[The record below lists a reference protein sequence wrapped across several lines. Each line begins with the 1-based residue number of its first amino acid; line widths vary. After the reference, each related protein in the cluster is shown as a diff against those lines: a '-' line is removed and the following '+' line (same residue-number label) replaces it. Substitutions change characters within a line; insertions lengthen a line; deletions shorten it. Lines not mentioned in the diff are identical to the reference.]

1 MNNYTSIKPATKEK
15 KSATKNSIMRVFLV
29 AVAILLQC
37 YFLYLVLVQI
47 EKNYEWV
54 DQVARMAAL
63 LLCMALFSMN
73 KTASMKM
80 PWFILMLTFPI
91 AGTMIYLIVG
101 LNGSSRRMRRRFDEI
116 DARLFPYIRQDPKVI
131 QKMEEKDHTVAN
143 MSRYI
148 ARHAPF
154 PVYDDSDIEFF
165 SCAADAL
172 EAQKEA
178 LRKAEKFIFME
189 YHAIENAES
198 FAEIKEI
205 LTEKAAEG
213 LDVRIFY
220 DDIGSIAFINTDF
233 IREMRSRGVQCRVF
247 NPVIPLVNVFLNN
260 RDHRK
265 ITVVDGKVGFTGGY
279 NLANEYFNITHPYG
293 YWKDTGV
300 KITGNAVRNLTMMFL
315 EMWNAIR
322 SKDKDDEDYEPFF
335 PELEYT
341 QKEEGALI
349 QPYGD
354 TPLDSE
360 HVGENVYLN
369 AISSAE
375 RYVWIITPYLVITDE
390 MNRAMGLAAE
400 RGVDVRIITPGIPD
414 KRTIYTVTRS
424 YYQRLVQDG
433 VRIFE
438 YTPGFC
444 HAKQLIADDR
454 VALCGTIN
462 FDFRS
467 LYHHFEDGV
476 LFTNCK
482 AVQDMKADFEHCFPL
497 CMEVTKKYKKTRN
510 LLQRGWNSIL
520 RLFSSLL

>member
-1 MNNYTSIKPATKEK
+1 
-15 KSATKNSIMRVFLV
+15 
-29 AVAILLQC
+29 
-37 YFLYLVLVQI
+37 
-47 EKNYEWV
+47 
-54 DQVARMAAL
+54 
-63 LLCMALFSMN
+63 
-73 KTASMKM
+73 
-80 PWFILMLTFPI
+80 
-91 AGTMIYLIVG
+91 
-101 LNGSSRRMRRRFDEI
+101 
-116 DARLFPYIRQDPKVI
+116 
-131 QKMEEKDHTVAN
+131 
-143 MSRYI
+143 
-148 ARHAPF
+148 
-154 PVYDDSDIEFF
+154 
-165 SCAADAL
+165 
-172 EAQKEA
+172 
-178 LRKAEKFIFME
+178 
-189 YHAIENAES
+189 
-198 FAEIKEI
+198 
-205 LTEKAAEG
+205 
-213 LDVRIFY
+213 
-220 DDIGSIAFINTDF
+220 
-233 IREMRSRGVQCRVF
+233 
-247 NPVIPLVNVFLNN
+247 
-260 RDHRK
+260 
-265 ITVVDGKVGFTGGY
+265 
-279 NLANEYFNITHPYG
+279 
-293 YWKDTGV
+293 
-300 KITGNAVRNLTMMFL
+300 MM
-315 EMWNAIR
+315 M
-322 SKDKDDEDYEPFF
+322 
-335 PELEYT
+335 
-341 QKEEGALI
+341 
-349 QPYGD
+349 
-354 TPLDSE
+354 
-360 HVGENVYLN
+360 N

>member
-15 KSATKNSIMRVFLV
+15 KSATKNSIMRVFMV
-29 AVAILLQC
+29 VVAILLQC

-47 EKNYEWV
+47 EKNYEWA

-63 LLCMALFSMN
+63 LLCIALFSMN

-101 LNGSSRRMRRRFDEI
+101 LNGSPRRMRRRFDDI
-116 DARLFPYIRQDPKVI
+116 DARLFPYIQQDPQVI
-131 QKMEEKDHTVAN
+131 KKMEEKDYTVAN

-172 EAQKEA
+172 EAQKEE

-335 PELEYT
+335 P
-341 QKEEGALI
+341 
-349 QPYGD
+349 
-354 TPLDSE
+354 
-360 HVGENVYLN
+360 
-369 AISSAE
+369 
-375 RYVWIITPYLVITDE
+375 
-390 MNRAMGLAAE
+390 
-400 RGVDVRIITPGIPD
+400 
-414 KRTIYTVTRS
+414 
-424 YYQRLVQDG
+424 
-433 VRIFE
+433 
-438 YTPGFC
+438 
-444 HAKQLIADDR
+444 
-454 VALCGTIN
+454 
-462 FDFRS
+462 
-467 LYHHFEDGV
+467 
-476 LFTNCK
+476 
-482 AVQDMKADFEHCFPL
+482 
-497 CMEVTKKYKKTRN
+497 
-510 LLQRGWNSIL
+510 
-520 RLFSSLL
+520 